1 MNRLTS
7 AISSV
12 DGTLMPTL
20 VELSAFDPNWT
31 NDFSAAEVLL
41 RATLGKYV
49 VSVDHIG
56 STAVPGLAAKPII
69 DIDITLSSLDDVPDA
84 SAELV
89 KRGFESRG
97 NRYDDDV
104 WAFLWKRR
112 IPQLRVYL
120 CPPSNRTHE
129 RRMLFRDYLRQH
141 EEVATEYAVLKR
153 RLADQFPYDGDR
165 YTSEKS
171 AFISEIVGRV
181 LNESWEDVTSG
192 RPQEVDTQFSSFSD
206 RS

>member
-1 MNRLTS
+1 
-7 AISSV
+7 
-12 DGTLMPTL
+12 MPTL

-84 SAELV
+84 SAELI
-89 KRGFESRG
+89 KLGFEPRG

-112 IPQLRVYL
+112 MPQIRVYL
-120 CPPSNRTHE
+120 CPRSNQTHE

-171 AFISEIVGRV
+171 AFISDIVGRA
-181 LNESWEDVTSG
+181 LKESWEDVTSG
-192 RPQEVDTQFSSFSD
+192 VTGVPIPHCPRRPDL
-206 RS
+206 